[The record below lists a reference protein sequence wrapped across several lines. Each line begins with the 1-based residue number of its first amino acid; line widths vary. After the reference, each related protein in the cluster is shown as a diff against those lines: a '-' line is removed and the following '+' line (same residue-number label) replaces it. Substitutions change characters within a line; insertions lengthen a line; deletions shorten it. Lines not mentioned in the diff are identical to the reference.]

1 MAVGGLI
8 VLLAVM
14 PKKPTTISPAIV
26 AVTDGAAKE
35 RLSGVN
41 APLCESMG
49 ADESIPLT
57 SRIAPAADTAEARVQ
72 L

>member
-1 MAVGGLI
+1 MAVGGVI

-14 PKKPTTISPAIV
+14 PKKPTTTSPATV
-26 AVTDGAAKE
+26 VVTDGAENE

-57 SRIAPAADTAEARVQ
+57 SRTAAAADTAEAIVQ